1 MSMRATTDYIS
12 YSYAAVVA
20 FGGVFGYL
28 KAGTLYLYNS
38 TVNRVQGGHMIHQ
51 EQLPLTHSGYYD

>member
-38 TVNRVQGGHMIHQ
+38 TVNRVQGGAHDTSGAVA
-51 EQLPLTHSGYYD
+51 THTLRVL